1 MIEWLKRIW
10 QIIDDR
16 TGLTENVAPL
26 LQHKVPPNLG
36 WPYVLGSATLVAF
49 VVQVV
54 TGIALATAYIPS
66 TADAYNSLLFITHEA
81 PLGNLVR
88 GMHFYGAAAMVILIS
103 LHAVR
108 TYLYG
113 SYKFPR
119 EVNWLTGVVLLGLTL
134 LMAWTGQLLRWD
146 ENGVWTVVVGAH
158 IASRVP
164 LIGQEIAYFM
174 LGGQTVGGATLSR
187 FFVFHILFLPL
198 LIMALVGFHL
208 YLVIHH
214 GISEPPQPDRPVDPT
229 TYRPWYE
236 RLLAEHGVPFWPN
249 AAWRD
254 AVFGLLVVT
263 VVLAL
268 AFWFGAVE
276 LGGPPD
282 PARLQANPVPDW
294 YFRWYDGLVTLALPE
309 LETAAL
315 CLVPLA
321 LLLLAF
327 GLPLLAN
334 RGDRTLARRPWA
346 ILTIFF
352 LLVMWGWLTLASRR
366 PHLAPIVDVAPL
378 PAEVVGASSGPLA
391 DGARIFYE
399 KACLNCHAIEEYGGL
414 YGPELTHIADRLS
427 PLQIQMRILNGSANM
442 PPYLDTLTLAEMDS
456 LMTFMLSRRASA
468 E

>member
-1 MIEWLKRIW
+1 
-10 QIIDDR
+10 
-16 TGLTENVAPL
+16 
-26 LQHKVPPNLG
+26 
-36 WPYVLGSATLVAF
+36 
-49 VVQVV
+49 
-54 TGIALATAYIPS
+54 
-66 TADAYNSLLFITHEA
+66 
-81 PLGNLVR
+81 
-88 GMHFYGAAAMVILIS
+88 
-103 LHAVR
+103 
-108 TYLYG
+108 
-113 SYKFPR
+113 
-119 EVNWLTGVVLLGLTL
+119 
-134 LMAWTGQLLRWD
+134 
-146 ENGVWTVVVGAH
+146 
-158 IASRVP
+158 
-164 LIGQEIAYFM
+164 
-174 LGGQTVGGATLSR
+174 
-187 FFVFHILFLPL
+187 
-198 LIMALVGFHL
+198 
-208 YLVIHH
+208 
-214 GISEPPQPDRPVDPT
+214 
-229 TYRPWYE
+229 
-236 RLLAEHGVPFWPN
+236 
-249 AAWRD
+249 
-254 AVFGLLVVT
+254 
-263 VVLAL
+263 
-268 AFWFGAVE
+268 
-276 LGGPPD
+276 
-282 PARLQANPVPDW
+282 LQANPVPDW